1 MVSLQVLPNEE
12 QLERIEKKYPQM
24 DRNSVMSFLTL
35 LRVSTDLS
43 SAFDK
48 LLTKHGLLQNRW
60 LILAILVR
68 DEDNSVSP
76 SELSKALGVSAATL
90 SRLLE
95 GLESDGFVKRTQ
107 NQVDR
112 RAHEIALTAK
122 GIKIINKVMPEYLE
136 RVSQVFKKVSASQ
149 HQDLMEVLSAIV
161 PEKLH
166 DS

>member
-1 MVSLQVLPNEE
+1 MVTLQTLPNEE
-12 QLERIEKKYPQM
+12 QLARIEKKYPQL
-24 DRNSVMSFLTL
+24 DKNSVLSFLML

-48 LLTKHGLLQNRW
+48 LLMKHGLLQNRW
-60 LILAILVR
+60 LILAILIR

-76 SELSKALGVSAATL
+76 SELSKALGISAATL

-107 NQVDR
+107 NQIDR

-122 GIKIINKVMPEYLE
+122 GIKIVNKVMPEYLE
-136 RVSQVFKKVSASQ
+136 RVSEVFKQIPSSQ
-149 HQDLMEVLSAIV
+149 HQDLMKVLSAIA
-161 PEKLH
+161 PEKLYET
-166 DS
+166 